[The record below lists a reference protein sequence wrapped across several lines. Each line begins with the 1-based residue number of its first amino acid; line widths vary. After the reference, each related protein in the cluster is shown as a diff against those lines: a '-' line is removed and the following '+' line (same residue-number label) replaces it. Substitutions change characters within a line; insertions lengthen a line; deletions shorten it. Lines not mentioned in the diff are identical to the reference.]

1 MKYLKKRNFT
11 SEKPISTRLA
21 TAASHSGS
29 GVGPKWNAKMNH
41 SL

>member
-1 MKYLKKRNFT
+1 MFT

-29 GVGPKWNAKMNH
+29 GVGPRIDNKTDF
-41 SL
+41 